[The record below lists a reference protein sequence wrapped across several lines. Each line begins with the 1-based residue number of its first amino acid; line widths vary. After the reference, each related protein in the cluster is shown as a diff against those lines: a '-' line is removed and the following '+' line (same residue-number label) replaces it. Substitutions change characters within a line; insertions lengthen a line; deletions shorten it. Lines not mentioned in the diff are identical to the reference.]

1 MNMPRFCCHLL
12 AIWAGLTWLIGT
24 ATYAD
29 PPASPLTPE
38 QALGTMQLDPALSIE
53 IAAAEPQVQDP
64 VAICWDAAGAMY
76 VAEMGDYPALPT
88 GGRIKRLV
96 DADGDGHYETATV
109 FAADIAYPT
118 GVLPHR
124 DGLLVTAA
132 PDILYLKDTDHDG
145 VADLKQRVLTGFG
158 EGNQQLRVNSLI
170 RGLDGWIYGANG
182 RSDGEIGFV
191 GEDGKIV
198 GTPLSIRG
206 TDFRFDPDRKL
217 VETAGG
223 FTQFG
228 QSFDD
233 YGNRFISWNTVHIRH
248 VVMEPR
254 YLIRNP
260 KAAITATTQEITDG
274 GSTPRLFP
282 ISETTK
288 RFNAE
293 TPGFF
298 NASCGL
304 TIFRG
309 TALGDEYRGNA
320 FCCEPLSNIVHRDV
334 LKPSGATFI
343 ASRAAN
349 EQDCEFLAS
358 TDPWFRPVNLAT
370 GPDGALYVVDFY
382 RKWVE
387 HPQWVA
393 DEDARKN
400 TDWDAGKEYGRIY
413 RVRLKA
419 DTGAKPIANLAGVSN
434 KELVPLL
441 GHPNAWQRETASR
454 LLVERGA
461 KNVVEPLR
469 EVSIG
474 GSELA
479 KLHAISILYS
489 TKQLKAGNYGTLE
502 DAAMDDSLEVQKL
515 AFRLASSKDINP
527 NGIVFSSNFKS
538 ADVRHQVAC
547 AIGDYPEASHAPELL
562 AKFFLKDGHD
572 EWMRQAIMS
581 SLNGKGSVFIS
592 ELISTATLKAY
603 SFRNFQEPQ
612 IRFLVALLASEP
624 VEDQTQLTNVYRVS
638 EYQIDG
644 VNGKYF
650 WSGLVALGCG
660 DPENGRSKS
669 RALRFAIKNE
679 ASHENLKLIAI
690 ALQRYAP
697 PVEAIPTLTPL
708 LNADQPLNIQQ
719 WAVEAAFAM
728 SGPEAADMLCEAY
741 QAMTPAVQR
750 VVLDHLISHRER
762 TGRLVAALEGSQVP
776 ASHLDV
782 SQRELLASRLDEPTR
797 LKLAKLWAP
806 VSSEPKD
813 DLIRRY
819 AEALHQDAK
828 LTNSATGKTLF
839 QQHCRTC
846 HQRQG
851 DGNRVGPDLTG
862 VAGRS
867 PTDILA
873 DVLDPNRSVSV
884 DGRSY
889 TLVTKDGVV
898 IVGILAGETATSVS
912 LKKPG
917 GAIESVL
924 RGDIEQ
930 LQFSGRSLMPEGF
943 DRLMTPEELVNLIA
957 FLKDASA
964 R

>member
-1 MNMPRFCCHLL
+1 MRWIVCLLL
-12 AIWAGLTWLIGT
+12 ASSVLASEPT
-24 ATYAD
+24 
-29 PPASPLTPE
+29 SPLTPE
-38 QALGTMQLDPALSIE
+38 QSLAVMRVNEGLEVQ
-53 IAAAEPQVQDP
+53 IAASEPQVQDP

-96 DADGDGHYETATV
+96 DADGDGRYETATV

-132 PDILYLKDTDHDG
+132 PDILYLKDTNNDG

-158 EGNQQLRVNSLI
+158 EGNQQLRVNSLV

-191 GEDGKIV
+191 GEDGKIA
-198 GTPLSIRG
+198 GTPVSIRG

-233 YGNRFISWNTVHIRH
+233 FGNRFISWNTVHIRH

-254 YLIRNP
+254 YLTRNP
-260 KAAITATTQEITDG
+260 NAPITATTAELSDG

-282 ISETTK
+282 ISRTTQ

-293 TPGFF
+293 APGFF

-309 TALGDEYRGNA
+309 TALGDAYRGNA
-320 FCCEPLSNIVHRDV
+320 FCCEPLSNVVHRDI
-334 LKPSGATFI
+334 LKPHGATFI
-343 ASRAAN
+343 ASRAPE
-349 EQDCEFLAS
+349 EQDREFLAS
-358 TDPWFRPVNLAT
+358 ADPWFRPVNLAT

-393 DEDARKN
+393 NEEARKN
-400 TDWDAGKEYGRIY
+400 TDWDAGKEFGRIY
-413 RVRLKA
+413 RVVAKA
-419 DTGAKPIANLAGVSN
+419 DAGAKLLANLAFLSN
-434 KELVPLL
+434 EELLPLL
-441 GHPNAWQRETASR
+441 GHPNAWQREAASR

-502 DAAMDDSLEVQKL
+502 VAARDDSPEVQKL
-515 AFRLASSKDINP
+515 AFRLASSKDFNP
-527 NGIVFSSNFKS
+527 NGIVFSTDFKS
-538 ADVRHQVAC
+538 VDVRHQVAC
-547 AIGDYPEASHAPELL
+547 AIGDYPEASHAPDLL
-562 AKFFLKDGHD
+562 AKFFLKDGQD

-581 SLNGKGSVFIS
+581 SLNGKGSEFIS
-592 ELISTATLKAY
+592 ELISEATRKAY

-612 IRFLVALLASEP
+612 IRFLIALLTSEP
-624 VEDQTQLTNVYRVS
+624 VEDQTRLTNLYRVH

-679 ASHENLKLIAI
+679 TSYENLKLIAI

-697 PVEAIPTLTPL
+697 PAEAIPTLTPL
-708 LNADQPLNIQQ
+708 LAADQPLNIQQ

-728 SGPEAADMLCEAY
+728 PGSEAADMLCESY
-741 QAMTPAVQR
+741 LAMSPAVQR
-750 VVLDHLISHRER
+750 VVLDHLISHKER
-762 TGRLVAALEGSQVP
+762 VGRLLAALEGNEISTT
-776 ASHLDV
+776 HLDV
-782 SQRELLASRLDEPTR
+782 PQRELLASRLDEPTR
-797 LKLAKLWAP
+797 ERLAKLWPPA
-806 VSSEPKD
+806 SSEPKD
-813 DLIRRY
+813 ELIRRY
-819 AEALHQDAK
+819 AAALP
-828 LTNSATGKTLF
+828 TSAEDGRIQTDPAAGKQLF

-851 DGNRVGPDLTG
+851 DGNRIGPDLTG

-873 DVLDPNRSVSV
+873 DILDPNRSVSV
-884 DGRSY
+884 DGRGY
-889 TLVTKDGVV
+889 TLVTKSGV
-898 IVGILAGETATSVS
+898 ISTGILAGETTTSVT

-917 GAIESVL
+917 GAIESTL
-924 RGDIEQ
+924 RSEIEE
-930 LQFSGRSLMPEGF
+930 LRYTGKTLMPEGF
-943 DRLMTPEELVNLIA
+943 DRLMTPEELAQLIG
-957 FLKDASA
+957 FLKNADV

>member
-96 DADGDGHYETATV
+96 DADGDGRYETATV

-158 EGNQQLRVNSLI
+158 EGNQQLRANSLI

-349 EQDCEFLAS
+349 EQDREFLAS
-358 TDPWFRPVNLAT
+358 IDPWFRPVNLAT

-393 DEDARKN
+393 NEEARKN

-413 RVRLKA
+413 RVRAKGERE
-419 DTGAKPIANLAGVSN
+419 DNGAALATNLAKLSSS
-434 KELVPLL
+434 ELLEPLISK
-441 GHPNAWQRETASR
+441 NSWQRETAQR
-454 LLVERGA
+454 LLVEREAVDLAVALKEMSVEAVEEGRIQSLSTLA
-461 KNVVEPLR
+461 ALNRLDSNTIATTFGDPSTKVRRLAVQLAERFFPADHDLVSKVAGLSETSRDDVLLSHQIVRSLGYADTSPVVTDA
-469 EVSIG
+469 
-474 GSELA
+474 LA
-479 KLHAISILYS
+479 KLFM
-489 TKQLKAGNYGTLE
+489 QEGR
-502 DAAMDDSLEVQKL
+502 D
-515 AFRLASSKDINP
+515 P
-527 NGIVFSSNFKS
+527 
-538 ADVRHQVAC
+538 
-547 AIGDYPEASHAPELL
+547 
-562 AKFFLKDGHD
+562 
-572 EWMRQAIMS
+572 WMRQAIFS
-581 SLNGKGSVFIS
+581 AIG
-592 ELISTATLKAY
+592 
-603 SFRNFQEPQ
+603 
-612 IRFLVALLASEP
+612 
-624 VEDQTQLTNVYRVS
+624 
-638 EYQIDG
+638 
-644 VNGKYF
+644 
-650 WSGLVALGCG
+650 
-660 DPENGRSKS
+660 GRG
-669 RALRFAIKNE
+669 
-679 ASHENLKLIAI
+679 HE
-690 ALQRYAP
+690 
-697 PVEAIPTLTPL
+697 
-708 LNADQPLNIQQ
+708 
-719 WAVEAAFAM
+719 F
-728 SGPEAADMLCEAY
+728 
-741 QAMTPAVQR
+741 
-750 VVLDHLISHRER
+750 
-762 TGRLVAALEGSQVP
+762 
-776 ASHLDV
+776 
-782 SQRELLASRLDEPTR
+782 
-797 LKLAKLWAP
+797 
-806 VSSEPKD
+806 
-813 DLIRRY
+813 IRR
-819 AEALHQDAK
+819 
-828 LTNSATGKTLF
+828 
-839 QQHCRTC
+839 
-846 HQRQG
+846 
-851 DGNRVGPDLTG
+851 
-862 VAGRS
+862 
-867 PTDILA
+867 
-873 DVLDPNRSVSV
+873 
-884 DGRSY
+884 
-889 TLVTKDGVV
+889 
-898 IVGILAGETATSVS
+898 
-912 LKKPG
+912 
-917 GAIESVL
+917 
-924 RGDIEQ
+924 
-930 LQFSGRSLMPEGF
+930 LM
-943 DRLMTPEELVNLIA
+943 ELEV
-957 FLKDASA
+957 
-964 R
+964 

>member
-1 MNMPRFCCHLL
+1 MRWILSVWL
-12 AIWAGLTWLIGT
+12 WSVSGLC
-24 ATYAD
+24 ASE
-29 PPASPLTPE
+29 PMSPLTPE
-38 QALGTMQLDPALSIE
+38 QSLQTLRTHDELRVE
-53 IAAAEPQVQDP
+53 LAASEPQVQDP

-96 DADGDGHYETATV
+96 DRDGDGIYETATV
-109 FAADIAYPT
+109 FAADIAFPN

-132 PDILYLKDTDHDG
+132 PDILFLKDTDGDG
-145 VADLKQRVLTGFG
+145 IADQKQRVLTGFG
-158 EGNQQLRVNSLI
+158 QGNQQLRVNSLI

-191 GEDGKIV
+191 GEDGQMA

-228 QSFDD
+228 QAFDD

-254 YLIRNP
+254 YLVRNP
-260 KAAITATTQEITDG
+260 KAAITATTQEISDG

-282 ISETTK
+282 ISETTQ

-293 TPGFF
+293 IPGFF

-309 TALGDEYRGNA
+309 TALGTEYKGNA

-349 EQDCEFLAS
+349 EQDREFLAS
-358 TDPWFRPVNLAT
+358 TDTWFRPVNLAT

-393 DEDARKN
+393 NEEARKN
-400 TDWDAGKEYGRIY
+400 TDWDAGKEYGRIW
-413 RVRLKA
+413 RVRAKG
-419 DTGAKPIANLAGVSN
+419 DSSAKPVSNLAALTN
-434 KELVPLL
+434 QELLPLL
-441 GHPNAWQRETASR
+441 GHPNAWQRETASQ
-454 LLVERGA
+454 LLVERGF
-461 KNVVEPLR
+461 KNEITELR
-469 EVSIG
+469 SMARS

-479 KLHAISILYS
+479 KLQAISVLRAGSQLDHDTIL
-489 TKQLKAGNYGTLE
+489 
-502 DAAMDDSLEVQKL
+502 AASLDGSRQVKCL
-515 AFRLASSKDINP
+515 AFQLMPLPHDGLIAALQKAANSDSS
-527 NGIVFSSNFKS
+527 
-538 ADVRHQVAC
+538 AVRFQVAC
-547 AIGDYPEASHAPELL
+547 SLGDISSDKASPIL
-562 AKFFLKDGHD
+562 ARLFVQDGD
-572 EWMRQAIMS
+572 DFWMQQAIAS
-581 SLNGKGSVFIS
+581 SLSGRVGMFMQSMMQ
-592 ELISTATLKAY
+592 
-603 SFRNFQEPQ
+603 RNYRSLTESQ
-612 IRFLVALLASEP
+612 IRW
-624 VEDQTQLTNVYRVS
+624 LTNVILTEAVHDQTEWTS
-638 EYQIDG
+638 FASTP
-644 VNGKYF
+644 NGAADTEGYAF
-650 WSGLVALGCG
+650 WVGLVALGCRETEKG
-660 DPENGRSKS
+660 HTSARS
-669 RALRFAIKNE
+669 LRFAIQNSE
-679 ASHENLKLIAI
+679 AHQNLRLVAI

-697 PVEAIPTLTPL
+697 PADAIPTLKPL
-708 LNADQPLNIQQ
+708 LAADQPLNIQH

-728 SGPEAADMLCEAY
+728 PGHEAADMLCESYA
-741 QAMTPAVQR
+741 AMTPSVQR
-750 VVLDHLISHRER
+750 SVLDHLISHKDRV
-762 TGRLVAALEGSQVP
+762 GRLALAIESQQIP
-776 ASHLDV
+776 ATHLDIP
-782 SQRELLASRLDEPTR
+782 QRELLASRLDEPTR
-797 LKLAKLWAP
+797 ERLAKLWAP
-806 VSSEPKD
+806 VSSEAKD

-819 AEALHQDAK
+819 AESLSTAHDA
-828 LTNSATGKTLF
+828 TAGKKLF

-889 TLVTKDGVV
+889 TLVTKEG
-898 IVGILAGETATSVS
+898 IVTLGILAGETATSVS

-917 GAIESVL
+917 GAVESVL
-924 RGDIEQ
+924 RSEIEE
-930 LQFSGRSLMPEGF
+930 LKFTGKSLMPEGF
-943 DRLMTPEELVNLIA
+943 DRLMKPDELASLIA
-957 FLKDASA
+957 FLKDATA
-964 R
+964 K